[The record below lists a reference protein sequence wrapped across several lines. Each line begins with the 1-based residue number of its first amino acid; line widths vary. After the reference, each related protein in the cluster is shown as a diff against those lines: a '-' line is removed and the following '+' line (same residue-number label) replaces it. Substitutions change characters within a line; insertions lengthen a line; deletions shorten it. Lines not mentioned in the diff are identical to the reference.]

1 MKLSIKQYIFLI
13 INILAYNTLLR
24 NFWKEGLTWSI
35 VCDWIIPILV
45 ILFTNTV
52 SLVIVIKMV
61 DKKKTQHRLTI
72 KSQGADDHIGPVP
85 PVSPPGTRGRFS
97 CPVGLTSNGTTEPS
111 LCPAMWMKITLKS
124 GLPSK
129 PPPLP
134 IISAWTTETATA
146 ITLTGIGGCLQHRGR
161 FCV

>member
-72 KSQGADDHIGPVP
+72 KSQGADDHIGPATSGQRRAGQYVYNGGQLMQMTKDNQV
-85 PVSPPGTRGRFS
+85 VSFAYDAGGTPLTMKVGENTYYYITQDRGRFY
-97 CPVGLTSNGTTEPS
+97 V
-111 LCPAMWMKITLKS
+111 
-124 GLPSK
+124 
-129 PPPLP
+129 
-134 IISAWTTETATA
+134 
-146 ITLTGIGGCLQHRGR
+146 LTGADDHI
-161 FCV
+161 